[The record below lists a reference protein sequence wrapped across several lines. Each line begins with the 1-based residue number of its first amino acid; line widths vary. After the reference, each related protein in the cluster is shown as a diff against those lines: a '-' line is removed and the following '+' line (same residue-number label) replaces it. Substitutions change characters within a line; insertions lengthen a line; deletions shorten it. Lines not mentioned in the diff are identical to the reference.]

1 MKALEEGVAFLRS
14 ITRPGTGEL
23 RTRSSFHDQMVESFS
38 IDEIRQICFDLKVNF
53 DELTGDTLSDR
64 CRELYLYTE
73 RRGDVHRLI
82 EAVQRERPSAN
93 WTPT

>member
-1 MKALEEGVAFLRS
+1 MAFLRS
-14 ITRPGTGEL
+14 IIRPKTAEL
-23 RTRSSFHDQMVESFS
+23 KTRSSFHDQMVDAFS

-53 DELTGDTLSDR
+53 DELPGDTLTDR

-82 EAVQRERPSAN
+82 EICQRERPSAN